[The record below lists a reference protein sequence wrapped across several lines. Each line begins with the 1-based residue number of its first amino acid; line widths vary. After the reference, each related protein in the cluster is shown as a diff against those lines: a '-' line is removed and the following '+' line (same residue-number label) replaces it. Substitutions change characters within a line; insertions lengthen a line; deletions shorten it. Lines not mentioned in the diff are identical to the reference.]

1 MTLVDTSAWVDHFR
15 SGNDALKRLLRD
27 SEVVIHPFVLGELSL
42 GEMRNRSEIM
52 GLLANLPEVQVAEHR
67 EVMHLVGSRSLAG
80 IGCQLDRCSFDR
92 LGTSCGRE
100 AHDKKQGP
108 DTDRPWALES
118 SPREH
123 GGRDAGEGEVA
134 RLYS

>member
-80 IGCQLDRCSFDR
+80 SGVSWIDVHLIASALLAGAKLMTKNKALIRTGR
-92 LGTSCGRE
+92 GLGIIT
-100 AHDKKQGP
+100 A
-108 DTDRPWALES
+108 
-118 SPREH
+118 
-123 GGRDAGEGEVA
+123 
-134 RLYS
+134 